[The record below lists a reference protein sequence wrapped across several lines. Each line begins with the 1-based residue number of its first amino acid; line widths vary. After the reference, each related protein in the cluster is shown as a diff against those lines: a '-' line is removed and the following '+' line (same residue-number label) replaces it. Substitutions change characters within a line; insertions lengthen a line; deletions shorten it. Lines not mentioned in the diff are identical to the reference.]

1 MLLCGLPYD
10 RGLNTMGQF
19 SNLDDMIGVLKR
31 RLALI
36 AGVTMIGAAISLF
49 YASSL
54 PRVYEATALIQ
65 IELPYI
71 SDTTTSTSYGPRA
84 KNRLNLIKQQLMAR
98 GALEG
103 VVSELGLF
111 DDTHMSD
118 FEKMDALRQSV
129 SIDQIIDPADTWRP
143 DAVPSGLLITV
154 RLGDPEAAALVANT
168 FLERIL
174 MQSQERQQQ
183 QASEALSFFESE
195 AARIENKINALEAE
209 IADFKRT
216 NVDKMPEGVAS
227 LRTQLAGLKQTEL
240 EIDRQIIGLKAN
252 ANRVREDVLNRQ
264 VKELEEQLAL
274 VEQRIADAETA
285 LAEAPQVEREFSRLM
300 RELDQLQ
307 EQLSVITRRR
317 AEAEMGQMLTSN
329 QQTERFEILEA
340 ALVPQYPVAPSR
352 KKVTVAGTALALLIG
367 AGLAILL
374 EMLNPAIRTS
384 GQLERELGVVPIVT
398 IPNLDSKNR
407 ARPGKWAWILAL
419 GTGIAIAAWPF
430 IRRMVEVVANSV
442 KSVILTGRKRLV
454 RGQA

>member
-1 MLLCGLPYD
+1 MPYD
-10 RGLNTMGQF
+10 RGFNTMGQF

-36 AGVTMIGAAISLF
+36 VGITIIGAAISLF

-71 SDTTTSTSYGPRA
+71 ADTNNSTSYGPRA
-84 KNRLNLIKQQLMAR
+84 KNRLNLIKQQLTAR

-103 VVSELGLF
+103 VVAELGLF
-111 DDTHMSD
+111 DDTSLSD

-129 SIDQIIDPADTWRP
+129 SIDQIIDPADVWRP

-174 MQSQERQQQ
+174 MQSQERQQE

-195 AARIENKINALEAE
+195 AARIEDKINTLEAE
-209 IADFKRT
+209 IADFKRS
-216 NVDKMPEGVAS
+216 NVDKMPAGVAS

-264 VKELEEQLAL
+264 IKELEEQLAL
-274 VEQRIADAETA
+274 VEQRMADVELA
-285 LAEAPQVEREFSRLM
+285 LAAAPQVEQEFSRLT

-307 EQLSVITRRR
+307 EQLTVITRRR
-317 AEAEMGQMLTSN
+317 AEAEMGQMLTSS

-352 KKVTVAGTALALLIG
+352 KKITVTGTALALMVG

-384 GQLERELGVVPIVT
+384 AQMERELGVVPIVT
-398 IPNLDSKNR
+398 IPNLDSESR
-407 ARPGKWAWILAL
+407 GRPGKWAWIVAL
-419 GTGIAIAAWPF
+419 GAGLTIAAWPV
-430 IRRMVEVVANSV
+430 IRRMVEFFTSSF
-442 KSVILTGRKRLV
+442 KSVIQTGRKRLA
-454 RGQA
+454 RSQA